1 MVAVTKV
8 MGLAYKL
15 MLTNLLGGTGMAYY
29 QSVYAVFTPVYAI
42 AIGGIPST
50 LAIMISENFAL
61 ERYKNARKIRRT
73 ALIFYSLLGLLSSGA
88 IVLFSGLISRL
99 ILGSSNMAP
108 GLIAVSPT
116 VFLCC
121 IISVYRGYFEGLC
134 DMVPTAVSEIIETL
148 FKLILG
154 LLFAFIAYKKASTL
168 YDTPKTLSITAA
180 ASILGVSL
188 SSLFACIYLCI
199 RLKIKGDGI
208 SENKL
213 KKDICTDSARHII
226 SELNHY
232 AFPIALTA
240 AISTLINTVDL
251 LTVPMMLKVLLS
263 RGALDISMLNGS
275 GIAKGDIADFIY
287 GSFTSLAL
295 TVTGIIPGFTA
306 MLGKPALP
314 GVAKARATGDTAAL
328 KKGTDDV
335 FFLSSVIAFPAS
347 FGLTVFSN
355 EVLRLLYPSRVYE
368 TAVSS
373 QPFMI
378 LSAGLVFGCMLPP
391 VFALLQAVGRPKSC
405 VRIMVISCI
414 TKLIGNL
421 TLMFIP
427 HFGVSGAALALV
439 IADMAAFFIAV
450 KVYFDTCAV
459 LPGIKKCFISPAFS
473 ALLCAG
479 GARLCY
485 DKLYSGILSG
495 NFRLCLIISIAAGGI
510 IYIFSLYLLNILP
523 KRQKKQKKF
532 KKIAKRT

>member
-15 MLTNLLGGTGMAYY
+15 MLTNLLGGMGMAYY

-73 ALIFYSLLGLLSSGA
+73 ALIFYSLLGLLSSGI
-88 IVLFSGLISRL
+88 IVLFSGLISKL

-154 LLFAFIAYKKASTL
+154 LLFAYIAYKRASALYSTTKA
-168 YDTPKTLSITAA
+168 LSVTAA

-188 SSLFACIYLCI
+188 SSMFACIYLCI
-199 RLKIKGDGI
+199 RLKIKGDSI
-208 SENKL
+208 DESKL
-213 KKDICTDSARHII
+213 KKDTCTDSARHII

-251 LTVPMMLKVLLS
+251 LTIPAVLKALQA
-263 RGALDISMLNGS
+263 RGALDISMLSGS

-314 GVAKARATGDTAAL
+314 GIAKARATGDSAAL

-405 VRIMVISCI
+405 VKIMVISC
-414 TKLIGNL
+414 TVKLIGNL

-427 HFGVSGAALALV
+427 HFGVSGAAVALV
-439 IADMAAFFIAV
+439 LADMAAFFIAV
-450 KVYFDTCAV
+450 KVYSDACAV
-459 LPGIKKCFISPAFS
+459 LPGIKKCFVSPAFS